1 MSFLLFLKIFY
12 LFLCVCI
19 KLISSLSYEWHMRS
33 PLILLTF
40 DFIEGI
46 FFLPYKCLNILSF
59 YIYPSFFFFF
69 SFLFSLSMAVIYI
82 LFLCLSK
89 TYLTLKSLFVKTIF
103 VFFSL
108 STFWTNIASWA
119 NHRSASERGEERQN
133 RKKKTMAVVYA
144 TPRQLGTD
152 DLTGKTIGPWEDARG
167 RYSFSLGPRSRVHGS
182 ALDLR
187 FNNRENI
194 FPLNF
199 YFEKNQTYR
208 KDEERL

>member
-1 MSFLLFLKIFY
+1 
-12 LFLCVCI
+12 
-19 KLISSLSYEWHMRS
+19 MRS

-46 FFLPYKCLNILSF
+46 FFFLPYKCLNILSF

-133 RKKKTMAVVYA
+133 RKKKNDGCCLCHSTAAGDRWFNRQNFIYTHTRIHIYTFLTHLKVCCRHHD
-144 TPRQLGTD
+144 TPLPNISANILEEQGKSPTQLWYDGH
-152 DLTGKTIGPWEDARG
+152 IQE
-167 RYSFSLGPRSRVHGS
+167 
-182 ALDLR
+182 
-187 FNNRENI
+187 I
-194 FPLNF
+194 
-199 YFEKNQTYR
+199 
-208 KDEERL
+208 

>member
-1 MSFLLFLKIFY
+1 MAYVFSPHFTYIWFY
-12 LFLCVCI
+12 WGYF
-19 KLISSLSYEWHMRS
+19 
-33 PLILLTF
+33 
-40 DFIEGI
+40 

-152 DLTGKTIGPWEDARG
+152 DLTGKTLYTHTHAYTYTLFWLIWKYVADIMTHLSQIFQQISWKNRANLLHN
-167 RYSFSLGPRSRVHGS
+167 YDMMVTFKK
-182 ALDLR
+182 
-187 FNNRENI
+187 FNIDDNNI
-194 FPLNF
+194 
-199 YFEKNQTYR
+199 
-208 KDEERL
+208 